1 MTCSTH
7 HRRRLFFCALA
18 LLGLGLGLRAEA
30 EPYIAVQQGLA
41 CGQCHFNPAGSGLR
55 TAVGNAIA
63 QSVLPAHHLDTGDNT
78 WTGAI
83 NSFIAV
89 GGDLRADA
97 SWSNAGAARSA
108 LSLEQVRAYLGVTVI
123 PDRVLLY
130 IDELVAPDNAL
141 SREAWAMYRF
151 GAQRWYLRAGRMVLP
166 YGLRLQDQQ
175 AYIRQVSGI
184 NMDSTESAMEIGYRQ
199 GPWDAQFALSN
210 GAAGGIEGDSGKQFT
225 AQLVRLMAR
234 WRVGVGLNRND
245 SAGQE
250 SRATSLFAGLRTG
263 ALAWLAEAD
272 LVNGLPGTAH
282 EQRVAAA
289 LLEANWRVAPGG
301 NLKFTAEW
309 LDPDR
314 RRSGNL
320 RTRYSVVGEYTPIQ
334 YLQLRLGL
342 RSQSDVNLHNGNLD
356 QAFFQVHGYF

>member
-1 MTCSTH
+1 MTH
-7 HRRRLFFCALA
+7 HTQRLFFCALA
-18 LLGLGLGLRAEA
+18 LLGLSLGAEA
-30 EPYIAVQQGLA
+30 EPYIAVQQGLS

-63 QSVLPAHHLDTGDNT
+63 QDVLPAHHLDTGHND

-83 NSFIAV
+83 NSFLAV

-97 SWSNAGAARSA
+97 NWSNAGAARTA
-108 LSLEQVRAYLGVTVI
+108 LSLEQVRAYLAVTIV

-130 IDELVAPDNAL
+130 IDELVAPDSAL
-141 SREAWAMYRF
+141 SREAWALYRF

-184 NMDSTESAMEIGYRQ
+184 NMDTTESAMEIGYRQ
-199 GPWDAQFALSN
+199 GPWDAQFAVSN

-225 AQLVRLMAR
+225 AQLVRLMAH
-234 WRVGVGLNRND
+234 WRVGVGLNRNA
-245 SAGQE
+245 SARQE

-263 ALAWLAEAD
+263 PLAWLAEAD
-272 LVNGLPGTAH
+272 LVTGLPGTAN

-289 LLEANWRVAPGG
+289 LLEADWRVVPGG
-301 NLKFTAEW
+301 NLKFSAEW

-314 RRSGNL
+314 RRSGDR

-334 YLQLRLGL
+334 FLQLRLGL
-342 RSQSDVNLHNGNLD
+342 RSQSDVGPGGGDLHQG
-356 QAFFQVHGYF
+356 FFQVHAYF